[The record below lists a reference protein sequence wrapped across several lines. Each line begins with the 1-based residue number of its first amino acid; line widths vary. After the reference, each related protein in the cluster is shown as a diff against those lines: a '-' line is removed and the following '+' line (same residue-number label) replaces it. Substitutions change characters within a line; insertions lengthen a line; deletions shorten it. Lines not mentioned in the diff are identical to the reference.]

1 MPVGAFFRVFEDGS
15 AFMLS
20 SLSTPAA
27 EMSRKAY
34 SRVLQAMQEP
44 GTARNLAQI
53 LGVSKATISRTKTE
67 KLEDA

>member
-1 MPVGAFFRVFEDGS
+1 MPVGAFFRMFEDGPDL
-15 AFMLS
+15 MVS

-27 EMSRKAY
+27 ERSRKAFG
-34 SRVLQAMQEP
+34 RVLQAMQEP

-53 LGVSKATISRTKTE
+53 LGVSKATISRTKNE